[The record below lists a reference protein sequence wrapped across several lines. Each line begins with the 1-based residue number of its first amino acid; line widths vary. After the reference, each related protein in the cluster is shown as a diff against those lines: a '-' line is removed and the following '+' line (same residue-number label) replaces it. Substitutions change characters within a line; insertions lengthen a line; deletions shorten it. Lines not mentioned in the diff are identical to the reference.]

1 MEWASILRCWEAG
14 INREEIIAKNL
25 ADPVYFC
32 ERFLEDWFPDP
43 MPWVH
48 RGLLAIMTRRCAFL
62 PQYGDMDKIIR
73 HFVWSPDWENK
84 DSPRYPIFFYEDG
97 QLKMRVGK
105 MTAVMMPRGF
115 SKTTLCNGK
124 NVYKVLHHLTKFLL
138 YVSESSPH
146 AVTQLNNVK
155 MALEHNELIQKVY
168 GAQKGPKWTEDYIET
183 STGIYGA
190 ARGRGGQIRGLLIG
204 PNRPD
209 DITIDDVEDE
219 ESVLTDIQRD
229 KAKTWLY
236 QAVMPAL
243 SKRYKGAG
251 LTMLGTLLHADSA
264 LMTVSKDPRFN
275 FIRFSAID
283 MDGEPLW
290 PGHMTLESLE
300 IEKQAWGEA
309 GRLGAWYREYMSQL
323 HSADT
328 AKFKDTFIYN
338 SEIKDLICLALAV
351 DPAISIKPGAD
362 FFAISVC
369 GMTAKGKAR
378 VLEAEGA
385 KGVHP
390 RQQIDMVFQLY
401 QSWKARLPN
410 LAFKVGVE
418 ATAYQMA
425 LVHLLREEMFRKH
438 CYFEI
443 QELKY
448 NQKKVERVEGILQA
462 RYANGY
468 VEHARRFPLLETQ
481 LLDWPNGKLDFP
493 DVLSMAISLLDP
505 FASAAADGRD
515 LEANEFEELDMVESA
530 P

>member
-1 MEWASILRCWEAG
+1 
-14 INREEIIAKNL
+14 
-25 ADPVYFC
+25 
-32 ERFLEDWFPDP
+32 

-48 RGLLAIMTRRCAFL
+48 RGLLAIMTRRCSFL
-62 PQYGDMDKIIR
+62 PKYGDLDKIMK
-73 HFVWSPDWENK
+73 HFVWSADWEDK
-84 DSPRYPIFFYEDG
+84 DSPRIPIFFTEEG
-97 QLKMRVGK
+97 QLKMRIGK
-105 MTAVMMPRGF
+105 MTGVMMPRGF

-124 NVYKVLHHLTKFLL
+124 NVYKILHHLTKFFL

-146 AVTQLNNVK
+146 ATTQLNNVK
-155 MALEHNELIQKVY
+155 MALEYNELIQKVY
-168 GAQKGPKWTEDYIET
+168 GGLKGPKWTEDYIET

-219 ESVLTDIQRD
+219 ESVLTDGQRD

-243 SKRYKGAG
+243 SKRHKGAS
-251 LTMLGTLLHADSA
+251 LNMLGTLLHADSV

-283 MDGEPLW
+283 LDGEPLW
-290 PGHMTLESLE
+290 PGHLSLE
-300 IEKQAWGEA
+300 ALEVEKQAWAEA
-309 GRLGAWYREYMSQL
+309 GRLGAWYREYMSLL
-323 HSADT
+323 HSSDT
-328 AKFKDTFIYN
+328 AKFKDNFTYN
-338 SEIKDLICLALAV
+338 GELKDLICLALAV
-351 DPAISIKPGAD
+351 DPAISNKPDAD
-362 FFAISVC
+362 FFAISVA
-369 GMTAKGKAR
+369 GMTARGRIR

-401 QSWKARLPN
+401 NRWRGKLPN
-410 LAFKVGVE
+410 LPMKVGVE

-438 CYFEI
+438 TYFEI

-448 NQKKVERVEGILQA
+448 DKKKVERVEGILQP

-493 DVLSMAISLLDP
+493 DALSMAVSLLDP

-515 LEANEFEELDMVESA
+515 LEADEYPELEYMEHA